1 MLNVLDNKRPDDTV
15 NPVEQFL
22 RSDRMPH
29 IWCPGCGI
37 GTTVNSFAHA
47 LIESK
52 IDLQSLAL
60 VSGIGCTG
68 RVAGYVKLDSF
79 HTTHGRA
86 IPFATGL
93 KLANPKLNVV
103 VYSGDGD
110 LSAIGGNHLIHAA
123 RRNIDL
129 KVICVNNLIYA
140 MTGGQTAPTTP
151 GHATTSTNPYGTFE
165 PAFNLPHL
173 VEAAGAVYVARWTTF
188 HVRQLA
194 RSISEAFQKKGFSFI
209 EVISPCPTLY
219 QRRNKMG
226 DGLDTMKFYKE
237 KSKVKNGAPT
247 SEVGL
252 TLNGEIAV
260 GKFVDRDRPDYQ
272 TMMRA
277 QYVETLGERYISKN
291 QKRSAYAANRD
302 SRGRLRR
309 PGSHSLGHSI
319 GQGGIDLRKRLCHH
333 DTELRSGSARWSMQR
348 PTRAVRLA
356 GAVSVCDAA
365 RHHGRHVAGGL
376 QPLRARTEAGG
387 HSDHRGGPGA
397 GLQYQY
403 AIKKVYSI
411 PATRIA
417 EELGKRMVLN
427 SVMVGFFT
435 AVTKLLTPEAVRK
448 AVADSVP
455 PSFRELNLQ
464 AFEKGLEYGNKE
476 LAAAPP
482 RQGLEELAYS
492 SE

>member
-1 MLNVLDNKRPDDTV
+1 MLNVDDTV
-15 NPVEQFL
+15 SPVEAFL
-22 RSDRMPH
+22 RTDRMPH

-37 GTTVNSFAHA
+37 GTTVNAFSRA
-47 LIESK
+47 LIDSK
-52 IDLQSLAL
+52 LDLQSLAL

-93 KLANPKLNVV
+93 KLANPKLNVI

-173 VEAAGAVYVARWTTF
+173 VDAAGAVYIARWTTF

-194 RSISEAFQKKGFSFI
+194 RSISEAFDKKGFSFI

-226 DGLDTMKFYKE
+226 DGLDTMKYYKE
-237 KSKVKNGAPT
+237 KSKVKHGAST

-252 TLNGEIAV
+252 TLNGEITV

-272 TMMRA
+272 SMMRA
-277 QYVETLGERYISKN
+277 QYVESLGERYI
-291 QKRSAYAANRD
+291 AE
-302 SRGRLRR
+302 
-309 PGSHSLGHSI
+309 PEME
-319 GQGGIDLRKRLCHH
+319 C
-333 DTELRSGSARWSMQR
+333 
-348 PTRAVRLA
+348 
-356 GAVSVCDAA
+356 VC
-365 RHHGRHVAGGL
+365 G
-376 QPLRARTEAGG
+376 
-387 HSDHRGGPGA
+387 
-397 GLQYQY
+397 
-403 AIKKVYSI
+403 
-411 PATRIA
+411 
-417 EELGKRMVLN
+417 
-427 SVMVGFFT
+427 
-435 AVTKLLTPEAVRK
+435 
-448 AVADSVP
+448 
-455 PSFRELNLQ
+455 
-464 AFEKGLEYGNKE
+464 
-476 LAAAPP
+476 
-482 RQGLEELAYS
+482 
-492 SE
+492 